1 MPAGWEVIAV
11 AKDGTNRGNRAGNY
25 TGAGRK
31 SKPLADKIADGTSK
45 KARVLEVPELTPET
59 ILEAD
64 ALAGAADLTG
74 SDMPP
79 PSEYLSS
86 RQKDGKPLGADL
98 LYAETWNWLKARGCE
113 KFVNPRLIEAYAQT
127 FTRYIQCEEAIS
139 LYGFLGKHPTTGGA
153 ISSPF
158 VQMSQSFQK
167 QANLLWYEIFE
178 IVKQNCTTAFI
189 GNPQDDMMEALL
201 TGRRGN

>member
-1 MPAGWEVIAV
+1 M

-31 SKPLADKIADGTSK
+31 AQPLADKIAAGTAK
-45 KARVLEVPELTPET
+45 TARVLEAPAFAPET
-59 ILEAD
+59 ELVAD
-64 ALAGAADLTG
+64 ALAGADLTG

-79 PSEYLSS
+79 PNEYLRSKQ
-86 RQKDGKPLGADL
+86 RDGRPLGADL
-98 LYAETWNWLKARGCE
+98 LYAETWTWLKARGCE
-113 KFVNPRLIEAYAQT
+113 KFVNPRLIEAYAQA
-127 FTRYIQCEEAIS
+127 FARYIQCEEAIS
-139 LYGFLGKHPTTGGA
+139 AYGLLGKHPTTGGA
-153 ISSPF
+153 IASPF

-201 TGRRGN
+201 SGRRPT